1 MDRITLARQYGCLHC
16 ITSKDFT
23 EKIDPKNNE
32 KQLICNHCGCIHTES
47 SYEYRISAQTF
58 EDKKFIVQRSYQENE
73 VMMEEY
79 KQEKEKE

>member
-1 MDRITLARQYGCLHC
+1 MNRITLAKEYGCLHC
-16 ITSKDFT
+16 ISSKDFV
-23 EKIDPKNNE
+23 EIINPENNE
-32 KQLICNHCGCIHTES
+32 KQLICSRCGCIHTES

-79 KQEKEKE
+79 KQEK